1 MLRDLPTGR
10 STWLGVVAI
19 LLWSTS
25 VAVARSIAAQL
36 GPATAGAAVYSTASL
51 VLFCVLAKERSW
63 VALRRLPARYVLG
76 CGGLFIVY
84 TMALFHA
91 LRLAENARQTLEIG
105 LLNYLWPALTILF
118 SLPILGNRARVWLIP
133 GTALALTGVALVL
146 SPGTGVSLRS
156 LASGFQENPG
166 AYCLGLLAAVSWA
179 LYSNLARRWGDP
191 ESHGGVLLFTV
202 ATGVA
207 FGLAR
212 TLHAE
217 ASRMSVRAGC
227 EIAFLGLATAFAYVF
242 WDVAMRRG
250 NVIAVAACSYFTPL
264 ISTVVICVY
273 LRVLPSLTLALGC
286 ALIIAGSFLSWR
298 SVRPATRA

>member
-36 GPATAGAAVYSTASL
+36 GPATAGAAVYLTASL
-51 VLFCVLAKERSW
+51 VLFCVLARERSW
-63 VALRRLPARYVLG
+63 TALRRLPARYVLG
-76 CGGLFIVY
+76 CGALFIVY

-91 LRLAENARQTLEIG
+91 LGLAENARQTLEIG

-118 SLPILGNRARVWLIP
+118 SLPILGNRARVLLIP
-133 GTALALTGVALVL
+133 GTVLALAGVALVL

-156 LASGFQENPG
+156 LAEGFRENPG

-191 ESHGGVLLFTV
+191 ESHGGVLLFTIAAV
-202 ATGVA
+202 VA
-207 FGLAR
+207 FGLVRA
-212 TLHAE
+212 LHAE
-217 ASRMSVRAGC
+217 PGRISVRAGC
-227 EIAFLGLATAFAYVF
+227 EVAFLGLATAFAYVF

-250 NVIAVAACSYFTPL
+250 NLLLVARAGFSSNRGRLWRLCGGSYRT
-264 ISTVVICVY
+264 
-273 LRVLPSLTLALGC
+273 
-286 ALIIAGSFLSWR
+286 
-298 SVRPATRA
+298 